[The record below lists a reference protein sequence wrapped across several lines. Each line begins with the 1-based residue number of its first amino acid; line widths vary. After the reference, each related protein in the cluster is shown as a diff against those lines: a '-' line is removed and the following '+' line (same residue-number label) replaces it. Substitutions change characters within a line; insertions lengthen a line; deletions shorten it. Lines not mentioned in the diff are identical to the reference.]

1 MKILTNKIYRDYGEG
16 ETVVHALLPTSLTFQ
31 PGEKAAIVGA
41 SGSGKSTLLNLLGG
55 LDTPTGGTVCFGE
68 DDLYHMKADD
78 LARFRRRHIGF
89 VFQAYNL
96 IPELTAE
103 DNILVPLLLDGQ
115 KKEAPFFLEIAEAL
129 GLQDRIIHYPD
140 ELSGGQQQR
149 VAIARALIHHPDV
162 LLCDEPTGNLDS
174 KNSQEVMD
182 YLFALSEKW
191 SITLL
196 VVTHDAK
203 IAQRFPRVLTIKD
216 GQVGGDLS

>member
-1 MKILTNKIYRDYGEG
+1 MKISTEQVYRDYGSG
-16 ETVVHALLPTSLTFQ
+16 EMTVHALLPTSLTFQ
-31 PGEKAAIVGA
+31 PGEKAAIIGA

-55 LDTPTGGTVCFGE
+55 LDTPTGGTVRYGE
-68 DDLYHMKADD
+68 KDLYQMKADD
-78 LARFRRRHIGF
+78 LARFRRQHIGF

-103 DNILVPLLLDGQ
+103 ENILVPLLLDGQ
-115 KKEAPFFLEIAEAL
+115 KKDNTFFAEITEAL
-129 GLQDRIIHYPD
+129 GVQDRMAHYPD

-182 YLFALSEKW
+182 YLFTLSEKW
-191 SITLL
+191 NITLL

-203 IAQRFPRVLTIKD
+203 IAQRFPRILKIED
-216 GQVGGDLS
+216 GKVGGDLS

>member
-1 MKILTNKIYRDYGEG
+1 MQLFTENIYRDYGDG
-16 ETVVHALLPTSLTFQ
+16 ETVVHALLPTTLTFQ
-31 PGEKAAIVGA
+31 PGEQAAIIGA

-55 LDTPTGGTVCFGE
+55 LDTPTGGMVRYGE
-68 DDLYHMKADD
+68 ENLYQMKADD

-103 DNILVPLLLDGQ
+103 ENTLVPLLLDGQ
-115 KKEAPFFLEIAEAL
+115 KKEEPFFTEVTEAL
-129 GLQDRIIHYPD
+129 GLQNRMTHYPD
-140 ELSGGQQQR
+140 ALSGGQQQR

-182 YLFALSEKW
+182 YLFTLSEKW

-203 IAQRFPRVLTIKD
+203 IAQRFPRILHIED

>member
-1 MKILTNKIYRDYGEG
+1 MKITTEQVYRDYGSG
-16 ETVVHALLPTSLTFQ
+16 ETTVHALLPTSLTFQ
-31 PGEKAAIVGA
+31 PGEKAAIIGA

-55 LDTPTGGTVCFGE
+55 LDTPTGGTVRYGE
-68 DDLYHMKADD
+68 KDLYQMKADD
-78 LARFRRRHIGF
+78 LARFRRQHIGF

-103 DNILVPLLLDGQ
+103 ENILVPLLLDGQ
-115 KKEAPFFLEIAEAL
+115 KKDNTFFAEITEVL
-129 GLQDRIIHYPD
+129 GVQDRMAHYPD

-182 YLFALSEKW
+182 YLFMLSEKW
-191 SITLL
+191 NITLL

-203 IAQRFPRVLTIKD
+203 IAQRFLRILKIED
-216 GQVGGDLS
+216 GKVGGDLS